1 MISTVALFWALC
13 VVCIVNM
20 ARYFSS
26 LRALLVVLRGCD
38 PLLYQYV
45 DGGGFFT
52 SHGQPNKQMR
62 LVWYIYAQR
71 YRDHHDDEFIRRCE
85 RVSRPVH
92 PHQRIMRSGADQY
105 GCAVDLALEQKKAGQ
120 FPDPLNTVDSAFLC
134 LMARRFK
141 AYVLRFCRPDKAS
154 PPSGTVTLR

>member
-1 MISTVALFWALC
+1 MISTVSLFWALC

-52 SHGQPNKQMR
+52 THGQPNKQVR

-71 YRDHHDDEFIRRCE
+71 YRDHHDEELFAVVTRAPP
-85 RVSRPVH
+85 VS
-92 PHQRIMRSGADQY
+92 ADQRVMRF
-105 GCAVDLALEQKKAGQ
+105 GGGELDCAHDLALNEK
-120 FPDPLNTVDSAFLC
+120 
-134 LMARRFK
+134 
-141 AYVLRFCRPDKAS
+141 
-154 PPSGTVTLR
+154 SGPVS

>member
-26 LRALLVVLRGCD
+26 LRALLVVLRNCD

-52 SHGQPNKQMR
+52 SHGQPNKQVR

-85 RVSRPVH
+85 RVRRQFILTSALCGLV
-92 PHQRIMRSGADQY
+92 
-105 GCAVDLALEQKKAGQ
+105 VLALSSIKTALAALKEPKPTAKETPYEPMPENVEEIVAQAKGAH
-120 FPDPLNTVDSAFLC
+120 
-134 LMARRFK
+134 
-141 AYVLRFCRPDKAS
+141 
-154 PPSGTVTLR
+154 

>member
-26 LRALLVVLRGCD
+26 LRALLVVLRNCD

-52 SHGQPNKQMR
+52 SHGTNQTNRCVSFGISMPNVIAIITMMS
-62 LVWYIYAQR
+62 LFAA
-71 YRDHHDDEFIRRCE
+71 
-85 RVSRPVH
+85 VS
-92 PHQRIMRSGADQY
+92 
-105 GCAVDLALEQKKAGQ
+105 GCVGSL
-120 FPDPLNTVDSAFLC
+120 F
-134 LMARRFK
+134 
-141 AYVLRFCRPDKAS
+141 
-154 PPSGTVTLR
+154 

>member
-26 LRALLVVLRGCD
+26 LRALLVVLRNCD

-52 SHGQPNKQMR
+52 SHGQPNKQVR

-71 YRDHHDDEFIRRCE
+71 YRDHHDSCCNVATCAQQSSYEFIRRCE
-85 RVSRPVH
+85 RVRRQFILTS
-92 PHQRIMRSGADQY
+92 
-105 GCAVDLALEQKKAGQ
+105 ALCGLVVVSLIA
-120 FPDPLNTVDSAFLC
+120 
-134 LMARRFK
+134 LMIWH
-141 AYVLRFCRPDKAS
+141 
-154 PPSGTVTLR
+154 

>member
-1 MISTVALFWALC
+1 MISTVSLFWALC

-52 SHGQPNKQMR
+52 T
-62 LVWYIYAQR
+62 LDLTLYIQTFLLSYDCDNFLRIYSRGER
-71 YRDHHDDEFIRRCE
+71 YP
-85 RVSRPVH
+85 S
-92 PHQRIMRSGADQY
+92 
-105 GCAVDLALEQKKAGQ
+105 AL
-120 FPDPLNTVDSAFLC
+120 
-134 LMARRFK
+134 
-141 AYVLRFCRPDKAS
+141 
-154 PPSGTVTLR
+154 

>member
-26 LRALLVVLRGCD
+26 LRALLVVLRNCD

-52 SHGQPNKQMR
+52 SHGQPNKQVR

-85 RVSRPVH
+85 RVR
-92 PHQRIMRSGADQY
+92 R
-105 GCAVDLALEQKKAGQ
+105 Q
-120 FPDPLNTVDSAFLC
+120 FILTSAFWCVRLQE
-134 LMARRFK
+134 LQGEPVQPAGKQYRSRKGKYPGHQNTGYGF
-141 AYVLRFCRPDKAS
+141 
-154 PPSGTVTLR
+154 TL

>member
-26 LRALLVVLRGCD
+26 LRALLVVLRNCD

-45 DGGGFFT
+45 DGGGFLP
-52 SHGQPNKQMR
+52 HGQPNKQVR

-85 RVSRPVH
+85 RVRR
-92 PHQRIMRSGADQY
+92 QFILTRIVWSGGGQPD
-105 GCAVDLALEQKKAGQ
+105 CIDDLALS
-120 FPDPLNTVDSAFLC
+120 TSAII
-134 LMARRFK
+134 
-141 AYVLRFCRPDKAS
+141 
-154 PPSGTVTLR
+154 T

>member
-52 SHGQPNKQMR
+52 SHGQPSKQMR

-71 YRDHHDDEFIRRCE
+71 YRDHHFDQ
-85 RVSRPVH
+85 RPVW
-92 PHQRIMRSGADQY
+92 IGCGEYGGAP
-105 GCAVDLALEQKKAGQ
+105 DLALSMKMRIKKAGQ
-120 FPDPLNTVDSAFLC
+120 FPDPLFY
-134 LMARRFK
+134 ARFSLNQLQGDPVQT
-141 AYVLRFCRPDKAS
+141 A
-154 PPSGTVTLR
+154 

>member
-1 MISTVALFWALC
+1 MLTDWQRIGSGSPGVELRGQVAEGGMISTVALWALC

-26 LRALLVVLRGCD
+26 LRALLVVLRNCD

-52 SHGQPNKQMR
+52 SHGQPNKQVR

-71 YRDHHDDEFIRRCE
+71 YRDHHDDEFIRRCAGASA
-85 RVSRPVH
+85 VYSD
-92 PHQRIMRSGADQY
+92 QRIVCGLVVVS
-105 GCAVDLALEQKKAGQ
+105 LIAL
-120 FPDPLNTVDSAFLC
+120 
-134 LMARRFK
+134 MIWH
-141 AYVLRFCRPDKAS
+141 
-154 PPSGTVTLR
+154 

>member
-52 SHGQPNKQMR
+52 SHGQPSKQMR
-62 LVWYIYAQR
+62 LVGYIYYQR
-71 YRDHHDDEFIRRCE
+71 YRDHHDEEFIRRCE
-85 RVSRPVH
+85 RLRRQFILTSALCGLVVLA
-92 PHQRIMRSGADQY
+92 GVA
-105 GCAVDLALEQKKAGQ
+105 AALEAIDAHRIAANALGLERVAHRGA
-120 FPDPLNTVDSAFLC
+120 FVDDLDAS
-134 LMARRFK
+134 LMQ
-141 AYVLRFCRPDKAS
+141 CR
-154 PPSGTVTLR
+154 

>member
-52 SHGQPNKQMR
+52 SHGQPCKQMR
-62 LVWYIYAQR
+62 LVGYIYYQR
-71 YRDHHDDEFIRRCE
+71 YRDHHDEEFIRRCE
-85 RVSRPVH
+85 RLRRQFILTSALCGLVVVSM
-92 PHQRIMRSGADQY
+92 I
-105 GCAVDLALEQKKAGQ
+105 AL
-120 FPDPLNTVDSAFLC
+120 
-134 LMARRFK
+134 MIWH
-141 AYVLRFCRPDKAS
+141 
-154 PPSGTVTLR
+154 